1 MSKPRFA
8 HPAARDESPDQF
20 MGAPPRSSE
29 LARQLRRIREEYRDV
44 PHLRLTPSGVQRVF
58 GLPPLRCVEILE
70 ALLEENFLCRTRD
83 GLFRRSDKR
92 N

>member
-1 MSKPRFA
+1 
-8 HPAARDESPDQF
+8 
-20 MGAPPRSSE
+20 MGASPGSSE
-29 LARQLRRIREEYRDV
+29 LARQLRRIREEYEDV

-83 GLFRRSDKR
+83 GMFVRSAKR